1 MVDYVQQ
8 ALLTDRPRDLGI
20 AAHVVDLA
28 ERGLLTVGR
37 DETGAVVVARR
48 DPPGAVHLSAADIA
62 LLSELQSRDP
72 LAATSWQL
80 SRHRFESSLSR
91 LEQRAHDDLRA
102 AGLWE
107 PRPAAAAKT
116 VVAAAVI
123 AGLAGAGW
131 VAFGWT
137 DGDRLLLGA
146 WAALTVLGFGWLP
159 YDVIRKRMRL
169 TAAGQ
174 RELAGAQ
181 RVADTDHLAPLL
193 ANRRWRE
200 WSGLQSD
207 TPPDWLTVGPWPV
220 GHDDTARAAMISD
233 VLRRIRIAFRQ
244 QADRG
249 DR

>member
-1 MVDYVQQ
+1 MIDYVQQ
-8 ALLTDRPRDLGI
+8 ALLADHPSDLGI

-37 DETGAVVVARR
+37 DETGAVVVTRR

-62 LLSELQSRDP
+62 LLFELQSRDP
-72 LAATSWQL
+72 RATTSWQL
-80 SRHRFESSLSR
+80 YRFRFESSGTR
-91 LEQRAHDDLRA
+91 LEQRARDELRA

-107 PRPAAAAKT
+107 PRPAATAKT
-116 VVAAAVI
+116 IVAAAVL

-137 DGDRLLLGA
+137 DGDRLLIGA
-146 WAALTVLGFGWLP
+146 WAALTVLAFGWLA

-169 TAAGQ
+169 TSAGQ

-181 RVADTDHLAPLL
+181 RVADTDRLAPLL
-193 ANRRWRE
+193 ANLRWRE

-207 TPPDWLTVGPWPV
+207 TPPDWLTGGPWPV
-220 GHDDTARAAMISD
+220 GRDDTARAAMLKD
-233 VLRRIRIAFRQ
+233 VLRTIRVAFRQ
-244 QADRG
+244 QAERG
-249 DR
+249 NP